1 MFELVFSDVRFPE
14 GDGIFLLKW
23 VNRKGIEI
31 PFLIMTEYAPIS
43 DAVRAI
49 KLGGKDYLPNC
60 LVQTHQPCCPTDGRI
75 GETGCCIGYEC
86 ADTGS

>member
-49 KLGGKDYLPNC
+49 KLGGQRLFAKLSCSNASALLPN
-60 LVQTHQPCCPTDGRI
+60 GRKNWRNRLLHRI
-75 GETGCCIGYEC
+75 
-86 ADTGS
+86 